1 MQMTGQETRQSL
13 EIAADLV
20 TVWRAWT
27 DPEWLCGWLVERA
40 DGVVAAG
47 QALAWHWDS
56 LGVTLDLEV
65 LACDAPRRLSLR
77 GAAHGRAPQVQN
89 VSLVEVPGGTRI
101 ELTHTG
107 FAPGAAGDD
116 ERAGTAA
123 GWHVMLRALAH
134 YLAGGPGRRRECAAA
149 LAPVAAPIDVVG
161 ELLHDPVRRGG
172 WLTDGAAP
180 ELAREGDVFAMRI
193 VGGQAVS
200 GRVIGLAAPLQL
212 ALGWDEV
219 DGVFMLR
226 AIQVA
231 GGGGPVLVCAY
242 AWSWSP
248 EGEAWRAGKDALGHA
263 VARLVDAAGGAP
275 GGSA

>member
-13 EIAADLV
+13 EVAADLD

-27 DPEWLCGWLVERA
+27 DPEWLCGWLVERT
-40 DGVVAAG
+40 DGAVAPG

-56 LGVTLDLEV
+56 LGLTLDLEV
-65 LACDAPRRLSLR
+65 VDCEARRRLSLR
-77 GAAHGRAPQVQN
+77 GAAPGRAPQVQT
-89 VSLVEVPGGTRI
+89 VSLVEAAGGTRI
-101 ELTHTG
+101 ELAHAG
-107 FAPGAAGDD
+107 FAPGAAGDG

-123 GWHVMLRALAH
+123 GWHVMLRVLAH

-149 LAPVAAPIDVVG
+149 LAPVAAPLSVVA
-161 ELLHDPVRRGG
+161 ELIHDPARRGG
-172 WLTDGAAP
+172 WLTGGAAP
-180 ELAREGDVFAMRI
+180 ELAREGDGFAMRLAD
-193 VGGQAVS
+193 GQAVS
-200 GRVIGLAAPLQL
+200 GRVIGLAPPLQL

-242 AWSWSP
+242 GWSWSP
-248 EGEAWRAGKDALGHA
+248 EREAWRAGTDALGHA